1 MSLPPFAQRDTLL
14 LRFVLIIRNVLRLSI
29 DFEYD
34 THVLMVSGKNFISR
48 LTSTDQAS
56 PSYPKMSDRAVLL
69 GGASIIAGALL
80 LNSLQSSNE
89 NEVTQQIATT
99 EPVAAPQES
108 IQYPEEIRHE
118 IHSRVKTFFSE
129 EGFQK
134 LQDSFVVVSII
145 SIILG
150 GGCLH

>member
-1 MSLPPFAQRDTLL
+1 
-14 LRFVLIIRNVLRLSI
+14 VLIIRHVLRLPI
-29 DFEYD
+29 DVEYD
-34 THVLMVSGKNFISR
+34 TGHTLIDGFGKNFIR
-48 LTSTDQAS
+48 FTSTDLAS
-56 PSYPKMSDRAVLL
+56 PSYPKMSDRTVLL

-89 NEVTQQIATT
+89 NEVPQLFATT
-99 EPVAAPQES
+99 EPVAEPQES

-129 EGFQK
+129 DGFQK

-145 SIILG
+145 FSIVG
-150 GGCLH
+150 GACLD